1 MKFHFPRFL
10 QAGEEGMVVE
20 FGEGIDP
27 EINLLVLGLDR
38 KLTQQPIEGINET
51 IPTFRSL
58 FISFD
63 PLKISFPELKERI
76 EGILRFL
83 ETPNS
88 SQGTLFSIPVVYGG
102 DYGPDLQVVARLKGL
117 SEEEVV
123 HFHTSREYRVFMIG
137 FTPGFPYLGVLPEEI
152 AVPRLETPRLKVPKG
167 SVGIAELQTGIYPL
181 QSPGGWRI
189 IGQTPI
195 ELFRPG
201 EESPF
206 LLSPGDRVRFF
217 PISPSEF
224 KELQEKAPERKK
236 WESPF

>member
-1 MKFHFPRFL
+1 MKFNFPRFL

-27 EINLLVLGLDR
+27 EINLLVLELDR
-38 KLTQQPIEGINET
+38 KLSQEPIEGVKET

-63 PLKISFPELKERI
+63 PLKISFPELKKRI
-76 EGILRFL
+76 EGTLQFL
-83 ETPNS
+83 EIPNLS
-88 SQGTLFSIPVVYGG
+88 EGRLFSIPVVYGG
-102 DYGPDLQVVARLKGL
+102 EYGPDLKVVASLKGL
-117 SEEEVV
+117 SEEEVMEL
-123 HFHTSREYRVFMIG
+123 HTSRDYRVFMIG
-137 FTPGFPYLGVLPEEI
+137 FTPGFPYLGILPEEI
-152 AVPRLETPRLKVPKG
+152 AAPRLETPRLKVPKG

-195 ELFRPG
+195 ELFRPE

-224 KELQEKAPERKK
+224 KELQGKTPDKKK